1 MSAGAEL
8 CLRFILQLDLNFV
21 FSQKGVG
28 GNITLHGNQIIFCL
42 PRGIVAFFKID
53 CGVWHEKFLAAA
65 GIFYMYG
72 LVFVIQHDMGDE
84 AVRSIEKNCFV
95 NVLVLHK
102 GIIAWQDGGVKR

>member
-1 MSAGAEL
+1 MSAGAEF
-8 CLRFILQLDLNFV
+8 CLRFILQLDFNFV

-28 GNITLHGNQIIFCL
+28 GNITFHHNQIIFCL

-72 LVFVIQHDMGDE
+72 LVFAIQHDMGYE
-84 AVRSIEKNCFV
+84 AVGTGEKYCFV

-102 GIIAWQDGGVKR
+102 CIIAGMINK

>member
-21 FSQKGVG
+21 FSQKGVWRNFTFYG
-28 GNITLHGNQIIFCL
+28 DQIIFCL

-53 CGVWHEKFLAAA
+53 CGVWHEKFLAATD
-65 GIFYMYG
+65 IFYMYG
-72 LVFVIQHDMGDE
+72 LVFAVQHDMGYE
-84 AVRSIEKNCFV
+84 AVGAVEEYCFV

-102 GIIAWQDGGVKR
+102 GIIAEMINK